1 MKTKSNLSIF
11 MIMFGFTFFSG
22 SMLVGKQLSEE
33 LSGASF
39 IASIIMGGV
48 ILGTFGGILA
58 YIGCKKKCTL
68 RDLTRNTFG
77 LKGSW
82 LPSILVGIT
91 QVGWYGVSISMFAI
105 PVSRIIAPNNK
116 AILALCIF
124 LFGGIMTLS
133 TYMGLSSI
141 TKLSYIAVPVIFLF
155 GVGIIIYG
163 FGQNATDVVLAFGPN
178 GDIGWI
184 YGTELVVGTYIS
196 GSITTPN
203 FTKYGRQPW
212 IVAAIVFSAFLVGNG
227 LMIVFGA
234 LSNIIVGGSDIF
246 DLFTYYHCRFL
257 GIVVLGLNIWSSC
270 DNGLY
275 SASLEL
281 ENIICIP
288 HKKIIAI
295 AGIGSTLFSL
305 ILYHNFTS
313 FLVAMNRTLPPIGMI
328 LILDSFFN
336 RKSENSQKV
345 RTTNIL
351 AIVIGAIFGLLVN
364 GGIPAI
370 NGLLIST
377 IIFFGAKYLP
387 NAPKRKNSC
396 YDESEKENTKSK
408 SG

>member
-1 MKTKSNLSIF
+1 

-33 LSGASF
+33 LSVASF
-39 IASIIMGGV
+39 IASVIIGGF
-48 ILGTFGGILA
+48 ILGAFGGILA

-82 LPSILVGIT
+82 IPSVLIGIT
-91 QVGWYGVSISMFAI
+91 QIGWYGVGISMFAI
-105 PVSRIIAPNNK
+105 PVSKIIAPNSK
-116 AILALCIF
+116 GILALCIF

-133 TYMGLSSI
+133 TCIGLSSI
-141 TKLSYIAVPVIFLF
+141 TKLSYIAVPIIFLF
-155 GVGIIIYG
+155 GVGIIVYG
-163 FGQNATDVVLAFGPN
+163 FGQNAADVILAFGAK
-178 GDIGWI
+178 GDAGWI
-184 YGTELVVGTYIS
+184 YGTELVIGTYIS

-203 FTKYGRQPW
+203 FTKYGRQPRV
-212 IVAAIVFSAFLVGNG
+212 VAAIAFFAFLMGNG

-246 DLFTYYHCRFL
+246 DLFTYYHCKLL

-275 SASLEL
+275 SAGLEL
-281 ENIICIP
+281 ENIIHIP

-295 AGIGSTLFSL
+295 VGVGSTLLSL
-305 ILYHNFTS
+305 VLYYNFVS

-328 LILDSFFN
+328 LILDSFCK
-336 RKSENSQKV
+336 RKSEDSRKA
-345 RTTNIL
+345 RIANIF
-351 AIVIGAIFGLLVN
+351 AIVIGALFGLLVK

-370 NGLLIST
+370 NGLLVSA
-377 IIFFGAKYLP
+377 IIFFVSKYFLNTSERKYL
-387 NAPKRKNSC
+387 R
-396 YDESEKENTKSK
+396 YDESKTENTKNK
-408 SG
+408 RG